1 MNYENILENIEE
13 GILTITI
20 NRPKFLNAL
29 NKKTF
34 AEIETAMNL
43 AISNEKVKAIIFT
56 GAGEKA
62 FIAGADI
69 KEFANFTDE
78 QGTELSSNGMRIF
91 QIIEDSPKP
100 VIAAINGFALGGGN
114 ELALSC
120 HLRIASENAKLG
132 QPEVNLGV
140 TPGYAGTQR
149 LARYIGKTKAIE
161 LLMTAGMI
169 GAAEAKDLGLINYV
183 VLQEELLPKA
193 KELLKKIM
201 KKSPVAVAGVIKC
214 VNAYYNKKECGFE
227 TEAKVFGDCFATEDF
242 KEGTTAFLEKRKAN
256 FPGK

>member
-140 TPGYAGTQR
+140 TPG
-149 LARYIGKTKAIE
+149 
-161 LLMTAGMI
+161 
-169 GAAEAKDLGLINYV
+169 
-183 VLQEELLPKA
+183 
-193 KELLKKIM
+193 
-201 KKSPVAVAGVIKC
+201 
-214 VNAYYNKKECGFE
+214 
-227 TEAKVFGDCFATEDF
+227 
-242 KEGTTAFLEKRKAN
+242 
-256 FPGK
+256 